1 MRDSVTVV
9 GLGFTNLH
17 NMMSGIIVYEL
28 TQYTLTIYN
37 FPLFPSSSAF
47 YAVHF
52 RLATVYFQCSMLRS
66 VNDERDGGGIDS
78 R

>member
-1 MRDSVTVV
+1 MSDSVTVV

-28 TQYTLTIYN
+28 TQYTLTLYN

-47 YAVHF
+47 LCRALSSGYSLFSV
-52 RLATVYFQCSMLRS
+52 LYATVSQ
-66 VNDERDGGGIDS
+66 
-78 R
+78 